1 VADPWRAIAALT
13 LATLG
18 LLVVACNRGP
28 AEDALAVADQ
38 ALAAARPE
46 LERYA
51 PGELD
56 KLGAAARQ
64 VRAQLDRGQCTEA
77 LKAAMALPSRI
88 QVAVAV
94 AAAKKEQLLAAW
106 DELSARLPRTLEGL
120 AARTADLE
128 AARKVPRGLDE
139 AGFAAA
145 KADVASLS
153 RTWTEATAAF
163 ERGDVPGA
171 VEAAREVEAKAA
183 ALAAMLGPTAAP
195 APPEPASARPDIIG
209 PSGPDPGSNP

>member
-1 VADPWRAIAALT
+1 VGDPWRGIAALV

-18 LLVVACNRGP
+18 LLAVACNRGP

-46 LERYA
+46 LERYV
-51 PGELD
+51 PGELHR
-56 KLGAAARQ
+56 LAAAARQ
-64 VRAQLDRGQCTEA
+64 VRAQLDRGQYTDA

-94 AAAKKEQLLAAW
+94 AAAKKEQVLAAW
-106 DELSARLPRTLEGL
+106 DDISARLPRTLEGL
-120 AARTADLE
+120 AARTAGLE

-139 AGFAAA
+139 AGFAAV

-153 RTWTEATAAF
+153 RAWTGATAAF
-163 ERGDVPGA
+163 ERGDVPKA

-183 ALAAMLGPTAAP
+183 TLAARLGPTAAP
-195 APPEPASARPDIIG
+195 APASPRPGIIG